1 MARSNAA
8 RRLVVDLNAELHYA
22 RLLAIVCAAIAAAFT
37 PPLALLRALHLSG
50 ENAVALVVFG
60 LWGIRDARR
69 AMVAGRP

>member
-1 MARSNAA
+1 MARNNAA

-50 ENAVALVVFG
+50 ENASR
-60 LWGIRDARR
+60 W
-69 AMVAGRP
+69 